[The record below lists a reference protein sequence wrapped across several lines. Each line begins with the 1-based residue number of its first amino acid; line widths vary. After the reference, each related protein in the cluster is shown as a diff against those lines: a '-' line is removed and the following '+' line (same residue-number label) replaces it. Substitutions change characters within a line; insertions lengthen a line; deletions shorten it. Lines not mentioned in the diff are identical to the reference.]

1 MTDSNIDNALV
12 YLGNSIKSLV
22 DNNAKNTP
30 LDITSIPEKLPKRS
44 LSGDHINGGVIF
56 GFASR
61 GIKDEAEENQILI
74 KNNNVH
80 IKKISTDGV
89 LGNLS
94 VEQTLT
100 AQDITATGTIRAAKL
115 EVNELT
121 ADLRVER
128 SSSL

>member
-22 DNNAKNTP
+22 DNNAKSAP
-30 LDITSIPEKLPKRS
+30 LDIASIPEKLPKRS
-44 LSGDHINGGVIF
+44 LSGDHIYGGVIL
-56 GFASR
+56 GFSSK
-61 GIKDEAEENQILI
+61 GIKDEATENQIVI
-74 KNNNVH
+74 KDNNVH

-94 VEQTLT
+94 VEQTVT
-100 AQDITATGTIRAAKL
+100 AQNITASGTIRAAKL